1 MKKLVVTALACMLLL
16 TGCGGAKTGDTAK
29 TEDDPKEIKI
39 GTMTIVEPIVNMLA
53 EGLEKDGYK
62 ITPVLFDGNHLPAT
76 ALSEGSVDGVILN
89 HKPWMETFNKENNT
103 NLVMPEPYM
112 YQGTN
117 ALYSNKYDDIS
128 QIPDG
133 AKIAV
138 PGDPINLDRS
148 LRLLQGIGF
157 IKLQEGK
164 EGMYTPVDIVEN
176 TKNIEIIET
185 EITATVRSMDDVDA
199 LFCGAAYVKEAG
211 YDHKHPLYFD
221 PTNKDYPLG
230 LIVNKGDEDKPW
242 VKKVLEYQQTQE
254 FKDKFNEHFDQTYI
268 LYE

>member
-1 MKKLVVTALACMLLL
+1 MKKIVVTALACMLML
-16 TGCGGAKTGDTAK
+16 TGCGGGKAAK

-39 GTMTIVEPIVNMLA
+39 GTMSIVEPIVNMLA

-76 ALSEGSVDGVILN
+76 ALKEGSVDGVILN
-89 HKPWMETFNKENNT
+89 HKPWMETFNKENNA

-112 YQGTN
+112 YYGTN
-117 ALYSNKYDDIS
+117 ALYSNKYDDVS

-148 LRLLQGIGF
+148 LKLLQDLGF

-164 EGMYTPVDIVEN
+164 EGMYTPADIAEN
-176 TKNIEIIET
+176 TKNIKIIET

-211 YDHKHPLYFD
+211 YDHKKPLYLD
-221 PTNKDYPLG
+221 PANKDYPLG

-254 FKDKFNEHFDQTYI
+254 FKDKFNEYFDQTYI
-268 LYE
+268 LF